1 MRAMSLDKPPAGKRR
16 QRAGN
21 DQLLDEISAFCR
33 ASGMAES
40 TFGRRAVNDGKFVAR
55 LRFGGRV
62 TTQTAERVRS
72 FIARNAHESAA
83 ADAASQPAAS
93 ALAVTSI
100 DEYAEAATTSTHFR
114 FYDNRQ
120 KYLLFVSTCTEK
132 WIIAQRV

>member
-1 MRAMSLDKPPAGKRR
+1 MSATLTAKDWDASHISSHSCLWDHWAVAIAARARHVLRTMSIERGPAGKRR

-62 TTQTAERVRS
+62 TT
-72 FIARNAHESAA
+72 
-83 ADAASQPAAS
+83 
-93 ALAVTSI
+93 
-100 DEYAEAATTSTHFR
+100 
-114 FYDNRQ
+114 
-120 KYLLFVSTCTEK
+120 
-132 WIIAQRV
+132 